1 MLFVQLLVNG
11 LQLGALYAL
20 IAAGFSLIFGTTRV
34 FHVAHG
40 ATFTLAG
47 FVFYELVVV
56 LGWNQAAA
64 AVPAAAVAVV
74 FGVLLDRW
82 VYAVI
87 QRNEGAFFTLF
98 VASFGAALVIQN
110 VVAMTFGRGQVS
122 VTSRLSRSVEVL
134 PDLFIAPVFV
144 LIVVVAV
151 AAFWLLNALLTKTNI
166 GMALRALGQ
175 NPELVRVYGL
185 IPRSLSQWSFLIGS
199 LLVVPAAIFTA
210 MTSGLNPI
218 VGNHIMLISIA
229 ATIVGGVGSVKGAAL
244 AGLLL
249 GMAESLS
256 LLWVTPQWSEAV
268 TFVVLFLFIL
278 FRPAGVFGRAA
289 VS

>member
-20 IAAGFSLIFGTTRV
+20 IAAGFSLVFGTTRI

-47 FVFYELVVV
+47 FIFYELTVV
-56 LGWNQAAA
+56 LGWHQALASVLAA
-64 AVPAAAVAVV
+64 GAAVV
-74 FGVLLDRW
+74 FGVLLNRW
-82 VYAVI
+82 VYALI

-98 VASFGAALVIQN
+98 VASFGAALVLQN
-110 VVAMTFGRGQVS
+110 VVAIVFGRGLVS
-122 VTSRLSRSVEVL
+122 VTSSLSRSVEVL
-134 PDLFIAPVFV
+134 PGLYVAPVFG

-151 AAFWLLNALLTKTNI
+151 LAFWLLNLLLTKTNI
-166 GMALRALGQ
+166 GLALRALGQ
-175 NPELVRVYGL
+175 NPELVRVYGM
-185 IPRSLSQWSFLIGS
+185 IPRGLSQWAFVIGS

-210 MTSGLNPI
+210 MTTGLNPI
-218 VGNHIMLISIA
+218 VGNHVMLISIA
-229 ATIVGGVGSVKGAAL
+229 ATIVGGVGSLKGAAL

-278 FRPAGVFGRAA
+278 FRPAGVFGRVA

>member
-64 AVPAAAVAVV
+64 AVPAAAVAVA
-74 FGVLLDRW
+74 FGMLLDRW

-122 VTSRLSRSVEVL
+122 VTSHLSKSVEVL

-144 LIVVVAV
+144 LIVAVAV

-166 GMALRALGQ
+166 GLALRALGQ

-185 IPRSLSQWSFLIGS
+185 IPRGLSQWSFLIGS

-229 ATIVGGVGSVKGAAL
+229 ATIVGGVGSLKGAAL

>member
-20 IAAGFSLIFGTTRV
+20 IAAGVSLIFGTTRV

-56 LGWNQAAA
+56 LGWNQAVA
-64 AVPAAAVAVV
+64 AVLAATVAVV
-74 FGVLLDRW
+74 FGMLLDRW

-110 VVAMTFGRGQVS
+110 VVAMVFGRGLVS
-122 VTSRLSRSVEVL
+122 VTSHLSRSVEVL
-134 PDLFIAPVFV
+134 PGLFIAPVFL

-151 AAFWLLNALLTKTNI
+151 VAFWLLNVLLTKTNI
-166 GMALRALGQ
+166 GVALRALGQ

-185 IPRSLSQWSFLIGS
+185 IPRGLSQWSFLVGS
-199 LLVVPAAIFTA
+199 LLVVPAAILTV
-210 MTSGLNPI
+210 MTSGLTPI

-229 ATIVGGVGSVKGAAL
+229 ATIVGGVGSLKGAAL

-278 FRPAGVFGRAA
+278 FRPAGVFGRVV